1 MSFETDLHHIATSLA
16 IIAEALTKHAAAP
29 QAPQVVPAPVQAAPA
44 PAPKVA
50 PTQVP
55 VMIPTEQNLGNVQPA
70 PTPTA
75 PVTATPVAP
84 AAATPVS
91 ASPSD
96 CPIVDQPS
104 LVAYVMGSYKEMG
117 PVKGNMIQGVLAG
130 QGISNI
136 NEAKPE
142 QYAAIYAG
150 VEALKA
156 Q

>member
-1 MSFETDLHHIATSLA
+1 MTIEAKLDR
-16 IIAEALTKHAAAP
+16 IIELLEARQAAAP
-29 QAPQVVPAPVQAAPA
+29 APVAAPVQAAPA
-44 PAPKVA
+44 PAPKAAPVVAAPVEVVVPVAVA
-50 PTQVP
+50 PV
-55 VMIPTEQNLGNVQPA
+55 VAPA
-70 PTPTA
+70 PTT
-75 PVTATPVAP
+75 
-84 AAATPVS
+84 
-91 ASPSD
+91 D

-130 QGISNI
+130 QGITNI
-136 NEAKPE
+136 NDAKPE

>member
-16 IIAEALTKHAAAP
+16 IIAEALTKHAVAP

-44 PAPKVA
+44 PAPKAAPVVAAPVEVVVPVAVA
-50 PTQVP
+50 PVVAP
-55 VMIPTEQNLGNVQPA
+55 APA
-70 PTPTA
+70 PTT
-75 PVTATPVAP
+75 
-84 AAATPVS
+84 
-91 ASPSD
+91 D

-136 NEAKPE
+136 NDAKPE